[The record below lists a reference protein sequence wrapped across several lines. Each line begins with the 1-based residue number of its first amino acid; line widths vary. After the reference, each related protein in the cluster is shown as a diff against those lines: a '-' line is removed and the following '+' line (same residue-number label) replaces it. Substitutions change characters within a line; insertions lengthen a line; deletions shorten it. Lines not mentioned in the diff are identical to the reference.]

1 MLSRR
6 RFLQLVASS
15 IVALAA
21 RPKEVFASTGNIDG
35 EQIQFTSEIAQEL
48 ADKYIKGLLGSSYT
62 PSDPIP
68 LALLDQD

>member
-48 ADKYIKGLLGSSYT
+48 ADKYIKGLLGYSEEQSRLF
-62 PSDPIP
+62 P
-68 LALLDQD
+68 

>member
-48 ADKYIKGLLGSSYT
+48 ADKHI
-62 PSDPIP
+62 
-68 LALLDQD
+68 

>member
-48 ADKYIKGLLGSSYT
+48 ADKYIKDSSAIRIRLLT
-62 PSDPIP
+62 
-68 LALLDQD
+68 LFLL

>member
-48 ADKYIKGLLGSSYT
+48 ADKYIKDSSALRIRLLT
-62 PSDPIP
+62 
-68 LALLDQD
+68 LFLL